1 MRVRLPHSV
10 RLAGH
15 LAIGAQR
22 VATDAVTG
30 PRRGA
35 PGTTGHLDA
44 RYLSTLLGRPV
55 TSVTAL
61 GGDDGTSTRI
71 RLALKGDGVPGTVF
85 VKLPARTAATRLMGE
100 LGRLGETEVR
110 FYRDL
115 SEGLSGVP
123 VCHGAEFDG
132 RTGRFVIVL
141 EDLPADECE
150 FLDTLKPIDP
160 DRAGHL
166 VDALARLHGSYWGRI
181 PDWVYS
187 ASDDDTSLLTGALL
201 KASSRRIAER
211 TDIPVTTGRFIDE
224 NYRAVARATDA
235 GQHTVMHGD
244 AHPGN
249 VYFRNGVAGLLDWQ
263 AVRRGHPS
271 RELAYSLVTGMTTE
285 DRRAH
290 QRDLLDRYR
299 DALRAS
305 GGPDLGAD
313 DLWLRYRQAAQYAY
327 AAPLI
332 TAGMGGMQDE
342 GIALEGVRRGVAAL
356 EDLDTVDALRRVI

>member
-1 MRVRLPHSV
+1 MRVRLPHAV

-15 LAIGAQR
+15 LALGVQR
-22 VATDAVTG
+22 VATDAVAG
-30 PRRGA
+30 SRFAA
-35 PGTTGHLDA
+35 PGTAERLDPG
-44 RYLSTLLGRPV
+44 YLSGLLCKPV
-55 TSVTAL
+55 TSVTVL
-61 GGDDGTSTRI
+61 GGDDGTSSRI
-71 RLALKGDGVPGTVF
+71 RLALEGDDVPATVF
-85 VKLPARTAATRLMGE
+85 VKMPARTAATRLMGE

-115 SEGLSGVP
+115 SAGLTGTP
-123 VCHGAEFDG
+123 VCHGAEFNG
-132 RTGRFVIVL
+132 VTGRFVIVL

-160 DRAGHL
+160 ERAGAL
-166 VDALARLHGSYWGRI
+166 VEALARLHGKHWGRI

-187 ASDDDTSLLTGALL
+187 ASADDTSLLTGALL
-201 KASSRRIAER
+201 KTSSRRLAER
-211 TDIPVTTGRFIDE
+211 TDIPVATGRFIDE
-224 NYRAVARATDA
+224 NYRAVAVATDT

-271 RELAYSLVTGMTTE
+271 RELAYSLITGMATD

-305 GGPDLGAD
+305 GGPDLDAE